1 VTSHAELL
9 PIAVEV
15 ADLASELM
23 RTRQPGVLT
32 AKGDRDMASEVDYE
46 IERQARALLLD
57 RTPQIGFL
65 GEEEGAVTRDG
76 DLYWALDPV
85 DGTANF
91 IHALPT
97 CGVSLGLIHKDRPV
111 LGMIDLP
118 FLGQRSWA
126 VEGGGAFS
134 TGGRL
139 RASGTAELRDAL
151 VGIGDFAATGS
162 GAGKNPLRLAIAE
175 RLAAR
180 AQRVRMHGSAALD
193 LAWLAAGKLDGT
205 ISLSNKDWDV
215 AAGVIIAREA
225 GAVLVD
231 HDGSQ
236 HTTGSAA
243 TIGAAPALVP
253 ELLSLIH
260 DATRAVS

>member
-1 VTSHAELL
+1 VTSFAELL
-9 PIAVEV
+9 PVAEAV

-46 IERQARALLLD
+46 IERRVRTLLLD
-57 RTPQIGFL
+57 RTPRIGFL

-97 CGVSLGLIHKDRPV
+97 CGVSLGLVHKDRPV

-118 FLGQRSWA
+118 FLRQRYWA
-126 VEGGGAFS
+126 VEQGGAYT
-134 TGGRL
+134 TGERL
-139 RASGTAELRDAL
+139 RASTTAELRDAL
-151 VGIGDFAATGS
+151 VGIGDFAAAGP
-162 GAGKNPLRLAIAE
+162 GARMNPLRLAIAE

-193 LAWLAAGKLDGT
+193 LAWLAAGKLDAT
-205 ISLSNKDWDV
+205 ISLSNKAWDV

-225 GAVLVD
+225 GAVVFD
-231 HDGSQ
+231 QDGSS
-236 HTTGSAA
+236 HTTASAA
-243 TIGAAPALVP
+243 TIGATPTLVS
-253 ELLSLIH
+253 ELLDLIQ
-260 DATRAVS
+260 DATHAVS